1 MGNALDYIS
10 WRGDLTFDRA
20 PVNEIDIFLF
30 AQIIAPD
37 YTDIFNNT
45 IDSLTL
51 KDLSGRYFKEHTGER
66 NNLGLL
72 QSKSVLPSLKMM
84 ASSARYKNLLIS
96 RYVNKTKTSM
106 TEQFCA
112 FTVEAPGDFICI
124 VFQGTDDTIIGWK
137 EDFELASRDIV
148 PSHLD
153 AVNYLNGVVKNSD
166 APKVY
171 ICGHSK
177 GGNLSLYSAVNADPD
192 VRARIT
198 TAVSFDGPGFRDEF
212 FESNNYPEMEKRLVT
227 VLSNYSTVGLLL
239 RLAGRRVIVRSDMKG
254 PMAHDGF
261 YWEVMGPKF
270 LKTTKLSHRSMKF
283 DRVLDDILLNMDEKA
298 RLEFTDELFSYLLST
313 GATTITELTTLGFKE
328 TTELIMD
335 IGQSPKLS
343 AFLKQALSSF
353 FNT

>member
-1 MGNALDYIS
+1 MANALDYIS

-20 PVNEIDIFLF
+20 PVNELDIFLF
-30 AQIIAPD
+30 SQIIAAD
-37 YTDIFNNT
+37 YTGILEENAGP
-45 IDSLTL
+45 IPLREVAC
-51 KDLSGRYFKEHTGER
+51 RYFENHTEDKE
-66 NNLGLL
+66 NLGLL
-72 QSKSVLPSLKMM
+72 QSESVLPSLKKM
-84 ASSARYKNLLIS
+84 ASAARYKNLRLG
-96 RYVNKTKTSM
+96 RYICRIRTSL

-112 FTVEAPGDFICI
+112 FTVEDPGNFICI

-148 PSHLD
+148 PSQLD
-153 AVNYLNGVVKNSD
+153 AVKYLNNAVNASD
-166 APKVY
+166 APKIY

-177 GGNLSLYSAVNADPD
+177 GGNLSLYSAVNADSD

-212 FESNNYPEMEKRLVT
+212 FENDNYREMEKRLVT

-239 RLAGRRVIVRSDMKG
+239 RLAGRRVIVKSGAKG

-261 YWEVMGPKF
+261 CWEVMGPKF
-270 LKTTKLSHRSMKF
+270 IKTTKLSNSSQKF
-283 DRVLDDILLNMDEKA
+283 DRVLDDILLNMDEEA
-298 RLEFTDELFSYLLST
+298 RLAFTDEMFSILLST
-313 GATTITELTTLGFKE
+313 GAETITDLTNLSFREK
-328 TTELIMD
+328 TELLRD

>member
-1 MGNALDYIS
+1 MENALDYIS
-10 WRGDLTFDRA
+10 WRGDLKFALA
-20 PVNEIDIFLF
+20 PVNEVDIFLF
-30 AQIIAPD
+30 AQIIAAD
-37 YTDIFNNT
+37 YTDI
-45 IDSLTL
+45 L
-51 KDLSGRYFKEHTGER
+51 KKETDALLLKELASGYFENHTEDR
-66 NNLGLL
+66 KNLGLL
-72 QSKSVLPSLKMM
+72 QSGSVLPALKKM
-84 ASSARYKNLLIS
+84 ASSVRYKNLLIH
-96 RYVNKTKTSM
+96 RYVYKIRTSL

-112 FTVEAPGDFICI
+112 LTVEDPGNFICI
-124 VFQGTDDTIIGWK
+124 VFQGTDDSIIGWK

-153 AVNYLNGVVKNSD
+153 AVKYLNSAVKSSD

-177 GGNLSLYSAVNADPD
+177 GGNLSLYSAVTADPG
-192 VRARIT
+192 VRSRIT

-212 FESNNYPEMEKRLVT
+212 FENETYHEMEKRLVT

-239 RLAGRRVIVRSDMKG
+239 RLAGRRVIVRSNAKG

-261 YWEVMGPKF
+261 CWEVMGPKF
-270 LKTTKLSHRSMKF
+270 LKTTKLSHSSLKF
-283 DRVLDDILLNMDEKA
+283 ERVLDDILLNMDEEA
-298 RLEFTDELFSYLLST
+298 RLSFTDEVFSRLLST
-313 GATTITELTTLGFKE
+313 GAKTITDLTNLSFKE
-328 TTELIMD
+328 KTELLRE